1 MYEEWRCHSGTWASW
16 QGHDLPFSLNTCSLS
31 LGHLTLSHLLSKR
44 HAPSRQ
50 CRCDF
55 SQTPHA
61 RSNLEMLWLCAH
73 VRHCSSPLALRVW
86 EQEPRLVCVL
96 ISTAPGAQQ
105 KVPRCQHEW
114 RRRRMPGTT
123 SPTERSDCA
132 TTDVLR
138 KDRSQG
144 DPCPQILPAPKRMVL
159 SHRVAS
165 PQLTH

>member
-16 QGHDLPFSLNTCSLS
+16 QGHDLPFSLTALPQPGTSHPFPICWVNVM
-31 LGHLTLSHLLSKR
+31 HLQDSAAVTFLRLLSRKVE
-44 HAPSRQ
+44 S
-50 CRCDF
+50 
-55 SQTPHA
+55 
-61 RSNLEMLWLCAH
+61 EMLCFVPTYATR
-73 VRHCSSPLALRVW
+73 VAASLALRVW

-123 SPTERSDCA
+123 RSPTERSDCA

-144 DPCPQILPAPKRMVL
+144 DSRVHKYSLP
-159 SHRVAS
+159 
-165 PQLTH
+165 